1 MLAGRPG
8 FRMAQT
14 DTGDPQTPLG
24 ERTIGRWNLLTRR
37 IAQILLLCAL
47 AGVSQAQPAAGISEP
62 FAARF
67 SLTTKGAKIGET
79 EWSVK
84 SVATDIFVYESRT
97 VAAGIIALVNDE
109 EIVERSVWQNDRGA
123 LLPLSYSYRRS
134 GGDRERN
141 IAVNFDWENSQ
152 AENTAS
158 GHSWRMPVPAGTL
171 DKLSYVLVLMK
182 DLAENKTELRYQ
194 IADGGRL
201 KVYQLTIE
209 GEERIDTA
217 LGPME
222 TVVVRRLRNS
232 EERETLLWCAKN
244 LNYLPVMIEHREK
257 DGTVLWRIESL
268 EQQ

>member
-1 MLAGRPG
+1 MPGRPG
-8 FRMAQT
+8 FRMAHT
-14 DTGDPQTPLG
+14 VTGEPRMPSG
-24 ERTIGRWNLLTRR
+24 KRPSGGWNLLTRR
-37 IAQILLLCAL
+37 SAQILLLCAL
-47 AGVSQAQPAAGISEP
+47 GGVSQAQPAAGISEP
-62 FAARF
+62 FVARF
-67 SLTTKGAKIGET
+67 SLTTQGTKIGET

-84 SVATDIFVYESRT
+84 PVATDIYVYESRT
-97 VAAGIIALVNDE
+97 VAAGIIALVNNE
-109 EIVERSVWQNDRGA
+109 EIVERSEWKIDRGA
-123 LLPLSYSYRRS
+123 LLPLSYAYRRS
-134 GGDRERN
+134 GGDRDRN

-152 AENTAS
+152 AENTAR

-201 KVYQLTIE
+201 KIYELQIE

-217 LGPME
+217 LGSME

-257 DGTVLWRIESL
+257 DGTVLWRIESV
-268 EQQ
+268 EFQ